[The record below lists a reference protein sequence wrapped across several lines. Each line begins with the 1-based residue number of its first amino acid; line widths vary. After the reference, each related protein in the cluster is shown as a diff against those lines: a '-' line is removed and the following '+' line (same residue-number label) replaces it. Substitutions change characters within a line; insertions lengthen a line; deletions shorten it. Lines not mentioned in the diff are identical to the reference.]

1 MRPFLKYIVDQ
12 IDLDG
17 DLTRLKDYCFVF
29 PTIRAGVY
37 FRKYLTERLQGKY
50 FWSPHIFSIV
60 QFSEFLTDK
69 VTLDSVT
76 LVFELYKS
84 YRKFEPEVRF
94 DEFYHWGQMVARDF
108 DEVDKYLVPADKLF
122 QNLKDL
128 KEIEEQFPVAE
139 EDMAFLNQFWSIIVK
154 EDNENDLQDEFIRI
168 WEILGQVY
176 HDFRAF
182 LSKTGAT
189 YEGMAQREIVE
200 KLEAKTLDIPFTKVV
215 FGGFNALS
223 NAEKRIVELLER
235 QCDTTVYWDT
245 DYYYMSS
252 PKQEAGKFVRQYT
265 KQWLKNKSHDWDAQ
279 TDLSKHPKNV
289 HMVGVPLKVGQAKHL
304 GQVLNDLLERNQLNI
319 EETAIVLGDESLLFP
334 VLYALPDAIQNINI
348 TMGYPLKNTPLFQ
361 LMESI
366 VFLQKTRQDVEKK
379 ENPPAPVELEEG
391 ASPKAIPTTLF
402 YNKFIYEILNNPFI
416 KFFDREGVRKYMR
429 YLEEYNMIYA
439 YDTTIQERFTHP
451 IYKRIF
457 RKTDTYKDLLTCFSE
472 VLNIIY
478 YELKKQ
484 EDDKD
489 EKDDSEEDLFDEHE
503 ERQLSI
509 EREFI
514 FQILRQ
520 MKRLEEILRDYK
532 QLVNMDTFWKILKE
546 ILQSVKL
553 PFTGEPLR
561 GIQVMGFLETRTLD
575 FKNIFVLGL
584 NEGSIP
590 STKAH
595 QTFIPFN
602 LRRGF
607 RMPTF
612 LDQDAIF
619 AYHFY
624 HLLQRSENIYLCY
637 NTEVGN
643 FGGGEKSRFL
653 LQLEEELAL
662 YENVKFSS
670 ELVSAPLPTKNPV
683 LNRVVIE
690 KNKEV
695 MKRLHRYVTNPPDYE
710 PPVLPP
716 DSEEEVPER
725 VTKTLSPSALS
736 LYINCPVQFYL
747 RYVAQ
752 LYELDSLDEE
762 ISPKIFGNVLHRTI
776 ELLYEPHQAQLL
788 TGELI
793 ERIRQN
799 NKKIERALLKAFR
812 EEKFPHHKEGKNL
825 LLKKVILRLIN
836 KILENDRDDAPI
848 RIIGLEATDY
858 QKEIELP
865 DGRMVLVSGT
875 IDRIDAIQ
883 VDGEEIVRILDYKT
897 GKVKLNDTKAAL
909 KYPFQKYLG
918 KYFDD
923 ADYKTGFQA
932 YLYSYL
938 YWDAHPEQTIISGLY
953 ALKEINKGIR
963 YLRKKEPLSKEFFQE
978 FDIQLRAMLT
988 ELYDER
994 HPFIQCED
1002 PNKRYFFSPFK
1013 SLVKME
1019 K

>member
-37 FRKYLTERLQGKY
+37 FRKYLTERLQGKF

-94 DEFYHWGQMVARDF
+94 DEFYHWGQMVVRDF

-128 KEIEEQFPVAE
+128 KEIEELFPVAE
-139 EDMAFLNQFWSIIVK
+139 EDMAFLKKFWGVLAK
-154 EDNENDLQDEFIRI
+154 EGEDTDLQDEFIRI
-168 WEILGQVY
+168 WEILGKVY
-176 HDFRAF
+176 EDFRAY
-182 LSKTGAT
+182 LARTGAT

-200 KLEAKTLDIPFTKVV
+200 KLEAKTLDLPFTKIV

-223 NAEKRIVELLER
+223 NAEKRMIELMER
-235 QCDTTVYWDT
+235 QGDLTVYWDT
-245 DYYYMSS
+245 DHYYMSS

-265 KQWLKNKSHDWDAQ
+265 KQWLQSKSHNWHSQ
-279 TDLSKHPKNV
+279 TDLVKHPKNIHV
-289 HMVGVPLKVGQAKHL
+289 VGVPLKVGQAKHL
-304 GQVLNDLLERNQLNI
+304 GQVLNNLLEKEQLAI
-319 EETAIVLGDESLLFP
+319 EETAIILGDESMLFP
-334 VLYALPDAIQNINI
+334 VLYALPEAIQNINI

-361 LMESI
+361 LMESM
-366 VFLQKTRQDVEKK
+366 VFLQKTRQDVDKK
-379 ENPPAPVELEEG
+379 EPDLPIILEDG
-391 ASPKAIPTTLF
+391 TTKAVPNTLF

-416 KFFDREGVRKYMR
+416 KFFDSEGVRKYMR

-457 RKTDTYKDLLTCFSE
+457 QKTDTYEELLHCFNE

-484 EDDKD
+484 EEENSDQEKEDDI
-489 EKDDSEEDLFDEHE
+489 FDEHE

-520 MKRLEEILRDYK
+520 MKRLEEILREYR
-532 QLVNMDTFWKILKE
+532 QLINMDTFWKILKE

-584 NEGSIP
+584 NEGAIP

-612 LDQDAIF
+612 LDQDAIY

-643 FGGGEKSRFL
+643 FGGGEKSRYL

-662 YENVKFSS
+662 YDNIQYSS
-670 ELVSAPLPTKNPV
+670 ELVSAPLPTQNPV
-683 LNRVVIE
+683 LNKVIIQ

-710 PPVLPP
+710 PPIIEL
-716 DSEEEVPER
+716 DSEEEVEER
-725 VTKTLSPSALS
+725 VTKKLSPSALS
-736 LYINCPVQFYL
+736 LYITCPVQFYL

-776 ELLYEPHQAQLL
+776 ELLYKPHQDKIL
-788 TGELI
+788 TDKLI
-793 ERIRQN
+793 EGIRQN
-799 NKKIERALLKAFR
+799 QKKIERALLKAFR

-825 LLKKVILRLIN
+825 LLKKVILRLID

-848 RIIGLEATDY
+848 RIIGLEATEY
-858 QKEIELP
+858 EKEIELP
-865 DGRMVLVSGT
+865 DGRFVLVSGT
-875 IDRIDAIQ
+875 IDRIDAVQ
-883 VDGEEIVRILDYKT
+883 VDGQEVVRILDYKT
-897 GKVKLNDTKAAL
+897 GKVKLNDTKTAL
-909 KYPFQKYLG
+909 KLPIDKYLH

-938 YWDAHPEQTIISGLY
+938 YWNSHPDATIISGLY

-963 YLRKKEPLSKEFFQE
+963 YLRKKEPLSQAFFQE
-978 FDIQLRAMLT
+978 FDIQLTAMLS

-1002 PNKRYFFSPFK
+1002 TSKRYFFSPFK
-1013 SLVKME
+1013 GLVKMD
-1019 K
+1019 